1 MIINLLSGI
10 IHISFLVGVQSAVPY
25 YLVGHRLKVLIES
38 GLIGHQS
45 HNLKIYC
52 SESLAMLYKRNTNCD
67 KFKNARGIYYLFD
80 DKKNIIYIGCSSTI
94 GNRIKAHK
102 RGKNKPYKP
111 FRYFS
116 FSEIDVDTDIYYIE
130 ALEINFHLPKFNLI
144 IPNIE
149 RFI

>member
-1 MIINLLSGI
+1 
-10 IHISFLVGVQSAVPY
+10 
-25 YLVGHRLKVLIES
+25 
-38 GLIGHQS
+38 
-45 HNLKIYC
+45 
-52 SESLAMLYKRNTNCD
+52 MLHKRNTNCD
-67 KFKNARGIYYLFD
+67 KFKYVRGIYYLFD
-80 DKKNIIYIGCSSTI
+80 DNKNIIYVGCSSTI

-116 FSEIDVDTDIYYIE
+116 FSEISTDINIYYIE
-130 ALEINFHLPKFNLI
+130 ALEINFHLPKFNLD